1 MSREILGHVPN
12 HYKSRIP
19 CIFLTKSPDSPF
31 TASFHTRNNH
41 PISIPERTP
50 MSTVIF
56 ETKKAIFHFDLQDVF
71 ASLQDHSSCDQDA
84 TDLVNILES
93 FSSETRRI
101 PSEKG
106 FFGYI
111 VIDLLSRDK
120 GFVFCKDRQKTYLSE
135 ELQSIPIGFGE
146 SPLRVKAI

>member
-1 MSREILGHVPN
+1 
-12 HYKSRIP
+12 
-19 CIFLTKSPDSPF
+19 
-31 TASFHTRNNH
+31 
-41 PISIPERTP
+41 

-56 ETKKAIFHFDLQDVF
+56 ETEKGIFHFDLQDVS

-93 FSSETRRI
+93 SSSETRRI

-111 VIDLLSRDK
+111 VVDLLSKDK
-120 GFVFCKDRQKTYLSE
+120 GFVFCKDCQKIYLAE
-135 ELQSIPIGFGE
+135 ELQSSPIGFGE
-146 SPLRVKAI
+146 SPLTVKVFRKGGIIRKIFGRKIKGLGMMGGKRFDCPKGHELISMFTWIS

>member
-1 MSREILGHVPN
+1 
-12 HYKSRIP
+12 
-19 CIFLTKSPDSPF
+19 
-31 TASFHTRNNH
+31 
-41 PISIPERTP
+41 

-56 ETKKAIFHFDLQDVF
+56 ETGKAIFHFHLQDVF

-93 FSSETRRI
+93 SSSETRRI

-111 VIDLLSRDK
+111 VVDLLGKDK
-120 GFVFCKDRQKTYLSE
+120 GFVFCKDCQKTYLSE
-135 ELQSIPIGFGE
+135 ELQLGRYQDGIIIKDSFPYNPYPSQYLLPSFLFLFRI
-146 SPLRVKAI
+146 